1 MASQVLNVKVTTNA
15 LIQQSNWG
23 HRPLSSL
30 QQKHTM
36 QSAWL
41 HAHLLQS
48 LGSSLQWDMDRL
60 KKCLAHPASNQPAAA
75 K

>member
-1 MASQVLNVKVTTNA
+1 MASQVLNIKVQTNA

-23 HRPLSSL
+23 HRPLSSQ
-30 QQKHTM
+30 QQKHTT

-48 LGSSLQWDMDRL
+48 LGSDLNWDMARL
-60 KKCLAHPASNQPAAA
+60 KKCIVDP
-75 K
+75 